1 MRVSHVV
8 YGEDEASRVVV
19 DGLANLVDEALL
31 ELEADLLARL
41 GESDGAVAAGLRH
54 LELGLRG
61 LPIQTKCADQVLK
74 LNESVTRFS
83 WSLFTFH
90 FLITTR
96 AADDVTRHGTTNESF
111 TQLLNAFESTVRFSI
126 LNQEGRYIQ
135 GTLIIFCNLQGSTI
149 NSPFTTSQVPFSN
162 E

>member
-54 LELGLRG
+54 LDLDFRGPPREFDQFLRNVKHVIPG
-61 LPIQTKCADQVLK
+61 VSIYFLL
-74 LNESVTRFS
+74 LTRA
-83 WSLFTFH
+83 
-90 FLITTR
+90 
-96 AADDVTRHGTTNESF
+96 AADDVTSRYYSLKFHPTPNS
-111 TQLLNAFESTVRFSI
+111 LRVNRVDPSI
-126 LNQEGRYIQ
+126 YLINQEGR
-135 GTLIIFCNLQGSTI
+135 
-149 NSPFTTSQVPFSN
+149 
-162 E
+162 

>member
-54 LELGLRG
+54 LDLDFRGPPREFDQFLRNVQIRYKILLVKHVIPG
-61 LPIQTKCADQVLK
+61 VL
-74 LNESVTRFS
+74 F
-83 WSLFTFH
+83 
-90 FLITTR
+90 
-96 AADDVTRHGTTNESF
+96 
-111 TQLLNAFESTVRFSI
+111 
-126 LNQEGRYIQ
+126 
-135 GTLIIFCNLQGSTI
+135 IF
-149 NSPFTTSQVPFSN
+149 FY
-162 E
+162 